1 MRASSRAALEQAE
14 NSLAQAHSPNSETSY
29 NWANQWFNLSDLV
42 QSSARLAAALTD
54 PSRSVDDKA
63 DLLSAVAPQLSP
75 EVKEAA
81 KVAVATLSRQDEI
94 ASVFENLGFHAVRL
108 GAIQDEQAIALADEI
123 FAFEQFVRN
132 SPDVRSALSDRNRD
146 ADNRIRLLKQ
156 LLGDKLS
163 QPAFCLISRVIKAVN
178 RQRNI
183 EGVSSLTSALRHL
196 RRDLAKAAD
205 KLVATVQV
213 ATPLQ
218 PSQAERLQN
227 ILSQRY
233 GKDIYLQVSVLPSL
247 IGGIKVRVGSQVFD
261 GSLATI
267 INKTKQKLVG

>member
-1 MRASSRAALEQAE
+1 M
-14 NSLAQAHSPNSETSY
+14 
-29 NWANQWFNLSDLV
+29 
-42 QSSARLAAALTD
+42 
-54 PSRSVDDKA
+54 
-63 DLLSAVAPQLSP
+63 APQLSS

-81 KVAVATLSRQDEI
+81 QVAVNTLSRQDEI

-108 GAIQDEQAIALADEI
+108 GAMQDEQAIALADEI

-132 SPDVRSALSDRNRD
+132 NPDVRSALSDRNRD

-183 EGVSSLTSALRHL
+183 EEVTSLTSALRHL
-196 RRDLAKAAD
+196 RRELAKAAD

-218 PSQAERLQN
+218 PSQAERLQK